1 MSMEMTKGSAPN
13 TMAEA
18 KAVET
23 PRFVP
28 AVDIHETAEEYV
40 VMAEMP
46 GCDPKGIDVQF
57 ENGELSI
64 YGRVA
69 PRRVPESGWLVRE
82 FGIGDYARSFN
93 VTESIETDK
102 ISAEYE
108 HGILTL
114 RLPKVETAKPRKIE
128 VRTK

>member
-1 MSMEMTKGSAPN
+1 MTTEMTKDTAPAGV
-13 TMAEA
+13 TQAEA
-18 KAVET
+18 MRT

-28 AVDIHETAEEYV
+28 AVDIFETPEEYV

-46 GCDPKGIDVQF
+46 GCEPKGIDVEF

-69 PRRVPESGWLVRE
+69 PRRYPETGRLARE
-82 FGIGDYARSFN
+82 FGVGDFTRTFN
-93 VTESIETDK
+93 VTESIETGK

-114 RLPKVETAKPRKIE
+114 RLPKVEAAKPRRIE
-128 VRTK
+128 VRAK

>member
-1 MSMEMTKGSAPN
+1 MSMEMTKGFAPN
-13 TMAEA
+13 TMAETEA
-18 KAVET
+18 APT

-28 AVDIHETAEEYV
+28 AVDIYETGEEYV

-57 ENGELSI
+57 ENGELAI

-69 PRRVPESGWLVRE
+69 PRQVPQTGWLARE
-82 FGIGDYARSFN
+82 FGIGDYARTFN

-114 RLPKVETAKPRKIE
+114 RLPKVEQAKPRKIE
-128 VRTK
+128 VRSK

>member
-1 MSMEMTKGSAPN
+1 MSMEMTNGSAPN

-18 KAVET
+18 RPVET
-23 PRFVP
+23 ARFVP
-28 AVDIHETAEEYV
+28 AVDIYETAEEYV

-64 YGRVA
+64 TGRVS
-69 PRRVPESGWLVRE
+69 PRQVPETGWLARE
-82 FGIGDYARSFN
+82 FGIGDYARTFN

>member
-1 MSMEMTKGSAPN
+1 MSMDMTKGSAPN
-13 TMAEA
+13 TMADA
-18 KAVET
+18 RPVET

-28 AVDIHETAEEYV
+28 AVDIYETAEEYV

-57 ENGELSI
+57 EEGELSI

-69 PRRVPESGWLVRE
+69 PRSLPGTGWLARE
-82 FGIGDYARSFN
+82 FGVGDYHRIFN

-114 RLPKVETAKPRKIE
+114 CLPKVEAAKPTARKAA
-128 VRTK
+128 KK

>member
-1 MSMEMTKGSAPN
+1 MSMEMSKGSAPN

-18 KAVET
+18 RTVET

-28 AVDIHETAEEYV
+28 AVDIYETAEEYV

-57 ENGELSI
+57 EGGELSI

-69 PRRVPESGWLVRE
+69 PRQLPQTGWLARE
-82 FGIGDYARSFN
+82 FGIGDYARTFN
-93 VTESIETDK
+93 VTESIETEK

-114 RLPKVETAKPRKIE
+114 RLPKVEQVKPRKIE
-128 VRTK
+128 VRAK

>member
-18 KAVET
+18 QPVET

-28 AVDIHETAEEYV
+28 AVDIYETPEEYV

-64 YGRVA
+64 HGRA
-69 PRRVPESGWLVRE
+69 LPRLVPATGWLARE
-82 FGIGDYARSFN
+82 FGIGDYARTFN
-93 VTESIETDK
+93 VTESIETEK

-108 HGILTL
+108 QGILTL
-114 RLPKVETAKPRKIE
+114 HLPKVETAKPRRIE
-128 VRTK
+128 VRAK

>member
-18 KAVET
+18 RPVET

-28 AVDIHETAEEYV
+28 AVDIYETAEEYV

-64 YGRVA
+64 YGRA
-69 PRRVPESGWLVRE
+69 LPRQVPETGWLARE
-82 FGIGDYARSFN
+82 FGIGDYARTFN
-93 VTESIETDK
+93 VTESIESEK

-114 RLPKVETAKPRKIE
+114 HLPKVEQAKPRKIE
-128 VRTK
+128 VRPK

>member
-1 MSMEMTKGSAPN
+1 MSMEMMKGSAPDAL
-13 TMAEA
+13 AEA
-18 KAVET
+18 KAFET
-23 PRFVP
+23 PAFVP
-28 AVDIHETAEEYV
+28 AVDIYETAEEYV

-57 ENGELSI
+57 ENGVLAI

-69 PRRVPESGWLVRE
+69 PRQVPQTGWLARE
-82 FGIGDYARSFN
+82 FGIGDYARTFN

-108 HGILTL
+108 QGILTL
-114 RLPKVETAKPRKIE
+114 RLPKVETAKPRRIE
-128 VRTK
+128 VRTR

>member
-13 TMAEA
+13 AVTEA
-18 KAVET
+18 KAVEA
-23 PRFVP
+23 PRFIP
-28 AVDIHETAEEYV
+28 AVDIYETAEEYV

-64 YGRVA
+64 YGRA
-69 PRRVPESGWLVRE
+69 LPRQVPRTGWLARE
-82 FGIGDYARSFN
+82 FGIGDYHRTFN
-93 VTESIETDK
+93 VTESFETDR
-102 ISAEYE
+102 ISAEDE
-108 HGILTL
+108 HGVLTI
-114 RLPKVETAKPRKIE
+114 RLPKVEQAKPRKIE

>member
-1 MSMEMTKGSAPN
+1 MTMEMARESAPA
-13 TMAEA
+13 TATQAEPMR
-18 KAVET
+18 T

-28 AVDIHETAEEYV
+28 AVDIFETAEDYV

-64 YGRVA
+64 YGRA
-69 PRRVPESGWLVRE
+69 LPRQVPETGWLARE
-82 FGIGDYARSFN
+82 FGIGDYARTFN
-93 VTESIETDK
+93 VTESIESDK

-114 RLPKVETAKPRKIE
+114 HLPKVEQAKPRKIE
-128 VRTK
+128 VRTR

>member
-1 MSMEMTKGSAPN
+1 MSMEMTKGSAQN
-13 TMAEA
+13 AMTEA
-18 KAVET
+18 KPVEA
-23 PRFVP
+23 PRFIP
-28 AVDIHETAEEYV
+28 AVDIYETAEEYV
-40 VMAEMP
+40 VLAEMP

-57 ENGELSI
+57 ENGQLAI

-69 PRRVPESGWLVRE
+69 PRKVPQTGWLVQE
-82 FGIGDYARSFN
+82 FGIGDYARTFN

-102 ISAEYE
+102 ISADYE

-114 RLPKVETAKPRKIE
+114 RLPKVEQAKPRRIE

>member
-1 MSMEMTKGSAPN
+1 MSMELTKESTPTPVAQ
-13 TMAEA
+13 AEA
-18 KAVET
+18 VRT

-28 AVDIHETAEEYV
+28 VVDIFETAEEYV

-46 GCDPKGIDVQF
+46 GCDPQGIDVQF

-64 YGRVA
+64 TGRVA
-69 PRRVPESGWLVRE
+69 PRPLPQGAWLARE
-82 FGIGDYARSFN
+82 FEVGDFARTFN
-93 VTESIETDK
+93 VTDSIETEK

-114 RLPKVETAKPRKIE
+114 RLPKIETAKPRRIE

>member
-13 TMAEA
+13 AVTEA
-18 KAVET
+18 KAVEA
-23 PRFVP
+23 PRFIP
-28 AVDIHETAEEYV
+28 AVDIYETAEEYV

-64 YGRVA
+64 YGRA
-69 PRRVPESGWLVRE
+69 LPRQVPQTGWLARE
-82 FGIGDYARSFN
+82 FGIGDYHRTFN

>member
-13 TMAEA
+13 AVTEA
-18 KAVET
+18 KAVEA
-23 PRFVP
+23 PRFIP
-28 AVDIHETAEEYV
+28 AVDIYETAEEYV

-57 ENGELSI
+57 ENGELTI
-64 YGRVA
+64 YGRA
-69 PRRVPESGWLVRE
+69 LPRQVPQTGWLARE
-82 FGIGDYARSFN
+82 FGIGDYHRTFN

-108 HGILTL
+108 HGVLTL
-114 RLPKVETAKPRKIE
+114 RLPKVEQAKPRKIE